1 MSEIAVLIVG
11 DNPLARMGLASLLAG
26 QPGLMIAGMA
36 AGGDGLSADIDLYQ
50 PDVMVWDMGWSA
62 PERLADARESGVPVV
77 ALLADPAQAADARAA
92 GVRGFLPGDTDADT
106 LAAAIAATASGLVV
120 IAPGLLD
127 ALLPSGDPAA
137 EPPVEALTA
146 RERDVLQL
154 LAEGLPNK
162 AIARRLGITDHTV
175 KFHVNAIMGKLNA
188 QSRTDAVVKATRLGL
203 IIL

>member
-1 MSEIAVLIVG
+1 MPEIAVLIVG
-11 DNPLARMGLASLLAG
+11 DNPLARMGLVSLLAG
-26 QPGLMIAGMA
+26 QPGLVVVGQA
-36 AGGDGLSADIDLYQ
+36 AGGSGLAADIDLYR
-50 PDVMVWDMGWSA
+50 PDVIVWDMGWSA

-77 ALLADPAQAADARAA
+77 ALLADLTQAADARAA
-92 GVRGFLPGDTDADT
+92 GARGFLPGDAAPDA
-106 LAAAIAATASGLVV
+106 LAAAITAAASGLAVMT
-120 IAPGLLD
+120 PGLLET
-127 ALLPSGDPAA
+127 LLPPGDPAA

-162 AIARRLGITDHTV
+162 TIARRLGITDHTV